1 MSVKTTK
8 RIRRHTKIRKSING
22 TKDRPRLCVFRSN
35 QHIYAQ
41 LVNDETGKVLMSVSD
56 KDIKATKGEKKSDM
70 AKEVGKL
77 IAKKAI
83 ESKVE
88 AVVFDRGGFIFHG
101 RIKALADGAR
111 EGGLKF

>member
-1 MSVKTTK
+1 M
-8 RIRRHTKIRKSING
+8 HG
-22 TKDRPRLCVFRSN
+22 TKDRPRLFVYRSN

-41 LVNDETGKVLMSVSD
+41 LVDDGPGGSPAKVLMSASD
-56 KDIKATKGEKKSDM
+56 EDLKAKKGEKKSDM

-83 ESKVE
+83 EAKIES
-88 AVVFDRGGFIFHG
+88 VVFDRGGFVYHG
-101 RIKALADGAR
+101 RIKLLAEGAR